1 MIVVRGAILGKK
13 IETNEFFIVEN
24 YRGIEKDYIPEWMK
38 CKKENDL
45 IISCFQMRVVKP
57 LSKKN

>member
-1 MIVVRGAILGKK
+1 MGKK